1 MNPKDKKAFRHDKQ
15 VFNQENSEFV
25 VFFEKTMRNEMSVSA
40 AIRALK
46 IEENEWYRLKKMYIN
61 FNGLNS

>member
-46 IEENEWYRLKKMYIN
+46 IEKNEWYRLKKMYIN